1 MSTMSHIQAVARREA
16 RVRIRTRTFVL
27 GTAFLVFG
35 VVAIALVPV
44 IVQYVEGNATQR
56 VAVYVGASDLGT
68 DPAPTLRALL
78 NATPST
84 GAVEVS
90 PSTHEAVTITTVN
103 DLAAARAEVTAGR
116 TNAVLAIERG
126 PDAELVFTLY
136 TNDPATG
143 RTAQLI
149 GQAASAVA
157 VADRLDRL
165 GVAPADQAALFG
177 PATYAVKWPDPT
189 RTEPTQDSA
198 AMGSSYLL
206 AFGITLLIFMMIVL
220 YGNWVAMSVVE
231 EKSSRVMEVILNAA
245 TPFELLGGKV
255 LGVGAAAALQ
265 YLAIL
270 VAGGLALVLQDRV
283 AAAVLGSSAGVSLPE
298 GLTITLLVL
307 FCVYGVLGFLLY
319 AVLYAAA
326 GSLVSR
332 QEDVNGA
339 VMPMTMVTLVGYMIA
354 VYAATGLLDIRAGW
368 VAILSQVPFISPFLM
383 PSRIAAGDVS
393 GWEVAL
399 SIAILLVTIP
409 AALWIAARVYAAGV
423 LLYGQRPSMRA
434 VWRLMRS
441 PG

>member
-1 MSTMSHIQAVARREA
+1 
-16 RVRIRTRTFVL
+16 
-27 GTAFLVFG
+27 
-35 VVAIALVPV
+35 
-44 IVQYVEGNATQR
+44 
-56 VAVYVGASDLGT
+56 
-68 DPAPTLRALL
+68 
-78 NATPST
+78 
-84 GAVEVS
+84 
-90 PSTHEAVTITTVN
+90 
-103 DLAAARAEVTAGR
+103 
-116 TNAVLAIERG
+116 
-126 PDAELVFTLY
+126 
-136 TNDPATG
+136 
-143 RTAQLI
+143 
-149 GQAASAVA
+149 
-157 VADRLDRL
+157 
-165 GVAPADQAALFG
+165 
-177 PATYAVKWPDPT
+177 
-189 RTEPTQDSA
+189 
-198 AMGSSYLL
+198 MGSSYLL

-255 LGVGAAAALQ
+255 LGVGAAAFLQ

-270 VAGGLALVLQDRV
+270 ARRRPR
-283 AAAVLGSSAGVSLPE
+283 AASSRTASRPSSSASGAGVSLPE

-339 VMPMTMVTLVGYMIA
+339 VMPMTMITMVGYMIA
-354 VYAATGLLDIRAGW
+354 VYAGTGLLDIRAGW
-368 VAILSQVPFISPFLM
+368 VAVLSQIPFISPFIM
-383 PSRIAAGDVS
+383 PSRIVAGEAA

-409 AALWIAARVYAAGV
+409 VALWIAARVYAAGV

-434 VWRLMRS
+434 VWRLMRT

>member
-1 MSTMSHIQAVARREA
+1 MSTMSHMTSVARREA
-16 RVRIRTRTFVL
+16 SVRVRTRTFIM
-27 GTAFLVFG
+27 GTALLVIG

-44 IVQYVEGNATQR
+44 IVQYIEGSSTQR
-56 VAVYVGASDLGT
+56 VAVYVGASDLRS
-68 DPAPTLRALL
+68 DPAPTLRTLL
-78 NATPST
+78 NLGPST
-84 GAVEVS
+84 GATATS
-90 PSTHEAVTITTVN
+90 PSRDAYVISTTA
-103 DLAAARAEVTAGR
+103 DLAAARSDVTTGK

-126 PDAELVFTLY
+126 ADGELAFTLY
-136 TNDPATG
+136 SNDPATG

-149 GQAASAVA
+149 QQAASSVA

-165 GVAPADQAALFG
+165 GVPPTEQASLFG
-177 PATYAVKWPDPT
+177 AAAYVVKWADPT
-189 RTEPTQDSA
+189 RTEPTQDSTA
-198 AMGSSYLL
+198 LGSSYLL

-255 LGVGAAAALQ
+255 LGVGAAAFLQ

-270 VAGGLALVLQDRV
+270 VAGGLALLLQGNI
-283 AAAVLGSSAGVSLPE
+283 AGLILGDSAGVSLPE

-339 VMPMTMVTLVGYMIA
+339 VMPMTMITMVGYMIA
-354 VYAATGLLDIRAGW
+354 VYASTGLLDIRAGW
-368 VAILSQVPFISPFLM
+368 VVLLSEIPLISPFIM
-383 PSRIAAGDVS
+383 PGRIVAGEAA

-409 AALWIAARVYAAGV
+409 VALSIAARVYSAGV

-434 VWRLMRS
+434 VWRLVRS
-441 PG
+441 AG

>member
-1 MSTMSHIQAVARREA
+1 MSTMSHMTAVARREA
-16 RVRIRTRTFVL
+16 SVRVRTRTFLL
-27 GTAFLVFG
+27 GTALLVFG

-44 IVQYVEGNATQR
+44 IVQYVEGNATQQ
-56 VAVYVGASDLGT
+56 VTVYVGASDLA
-68 DPAPTLRALL
+68 DPTPTLRTLL
-78 NATPST
+78 NASPST
-84 GAVEVS
+84 GVPGTS
-90 PSTHEAVTITTVN
+90 SSTHEAVVITTAT
-103 DLAAARAEVTAGR
+103 DLAAARADVTEGV
-116 TNAVLAIERG
+116 TDAVLAIEREADG
-126 PDAELVFTLY
+126 ELAFTLY

-143 RTAQLI
+143 RTAQVI
-149 GQAASAVA
+149 QQAANSVA
-157 VADRLDRL
+157 VADRLSRV
-165 GVAPADQAALFG
+165 GVTPADQASLFD
-177 PATYAVKWPDPT
+177 PTTYMVKWPDPT
-189 RTEPTQDSA
+189 RTEPTQDA
-198 AMGSSYLL
+198 TTMGSAYLL
-206 AFGITLLIFMMIVL
+206 SFGITLLIFMMIVL

-255 LGVGAAAALQ
+255 LGVGAAAFLQ

-270 VAGGLALVLQDRV
+270 LAGGLAIVLQDRV
-283 AAAVLGSSAGVSLPE
+283 AAVVLGEGAGVSLPE

-339 VMPMTMVTLVGYMIA
+339 VMPMTMITLVGYMIA
-354 VYAATGLLDIRAGW
+354 VYAGTGLLDIRAGW
-368 VAILSQVPFISPFLM
+368 VAILSQIPFISPFIM
-383 PSRIAAGDVS
+383 PSRIVAGDVT

-409 AALWIAARVYAAGV
+409 LALAIAARVYSAGV
-423 LLYGQRPSMRA
+423 LMYGQRPSMRA